1 MPSIAGHLSAVGT
14 NVANTVEIQSG
25 SIQLVCMNN
34 ELVMVMIETNYC
46 YSIELGLLLS
56 KQ

>member
-34 ELVMVMIETNYC
+34 ELVLVMIETNYC